1 MRAGPVTLIL
11 ATLAGAA
18 VGLGLAGNGLW
29 ARLAGSFV
37 EGGLAGTAWSA
48 IPGALHLDAGA
59 WALTVVTLGVLW
71 WGALGA
77 LWTRVSWG
85 RPATLLVALL
95 SLAFPPLGTL
105 LSALVLVL
113 LALPA
118 SRAWSALPAAQDGG

>member
-1 MRAGPVTLIL
+1 MRAGPVTLIA

-18 VGLGLAGNGLW
+18 VGLGLVANGLW
-29 ARLAGSFV
+29 ARLGGSFV

-48 IPGALHLDAGA
+48 IPATLHLGAGA

-85 RPATLLVALL
+85 RPATVFVALL
-95 SLAFPPLGTL
+95 SLAFPPLGTI
-105 LSALVLVL
+105 LSALVLL
-113 LALPA
+113 LLFLPA
-118 SRAWSALPAAQDGG
+118 SRAWWALPAAQDGG